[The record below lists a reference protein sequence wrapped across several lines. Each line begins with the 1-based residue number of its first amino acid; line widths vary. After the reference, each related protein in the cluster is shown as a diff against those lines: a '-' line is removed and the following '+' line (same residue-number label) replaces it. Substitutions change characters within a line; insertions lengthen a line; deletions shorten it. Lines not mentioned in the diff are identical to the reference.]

1 MSTVI
6 EPLRS
11 SLEADAVP
19 RLDARS
25 NGTLMSPEEFD
36 AVDDWDRGYRY
47 ELIKGVV
54 IVTPAPGGGE
64 RAPNDRLAVWL
75 WRSLE
80 SQKGIVLFDET
91 LPEQYIP
98 LPDGSRRRAD
108 RAIWVGLGRPPR
120 LEDDVPAIVIEFCSN
135 SRRDRRRDYEEK
147 RRDYLGV
154 GVREY
159 WVIDRFQHSMT
170 VFTHDTELK
179 LSANETYRSPLLPGF
194 ELPLARLL
202 EVADRYGQES

>member
-6 EPLRS
+6 ETPRS

-36 AVDDWDRGYRY
+36 AVEDWDREYRY

-64 RAPNDRLAVWL
+64 RSPNDLCGYLLKSYQFSDGGSKV
-75 WRSLE
+75 
-80 SQKGIVLFDET
+80 IDDT

-120 LEDDVPAIVIEFCSN
+120 LEEDVPAIVIEFCSN

-179 LSANETYRSPLLPGF
+179 LSANETCRSPLLPGF

>member
-1 MSTVI
+1 MSTLI
-6 EPLRS
+6 ETPRTS
-11 SLEADAVP
+11 REVDAVP

-25 NGTLMSPEEFD
+25 NGTLLSPEEFD
-36 AVDDWDRGYRY
+36 AVNDWDREYRY

-54 IVTPAPGGGE
+54 VVAPPPEAGE
-64 RAPNDRLAVWL
+64 RALNDQLGAWL
-75 WRSLE
+75 WGRLE
-80 SQKGIVLFDET
+80 SEGELDAFDT
-91 LPEQYIP
+91 LPGQYIA
-98 LPDGSRRRAD
+98 LRDGSRRRAD

-120 LEDDVPAIVIEFCSN
+120 LDVDVPAIVIEFCSN

-170 VFTHDTELK
+170 AFTQDTELK

-194 ELPLARLL
+194 DLPLGRLF